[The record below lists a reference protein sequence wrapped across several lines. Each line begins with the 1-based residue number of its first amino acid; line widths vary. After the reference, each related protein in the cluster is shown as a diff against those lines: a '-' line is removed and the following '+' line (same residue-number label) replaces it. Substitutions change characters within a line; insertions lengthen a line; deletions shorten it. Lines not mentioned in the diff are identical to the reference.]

1 MGDLYLVLPS
11 LNQFNLDGGWHFD
24 NCSTRKIDDVLLK
37 QGGLLHVLPLPVHL
51 TIRILIWWV
60 GAVSGWVGRV
70 DGPKDFSVSPSPFGL
85 GLAWRLRRDLGQ
97 YLTIIFRRALKIL
110 LNKHLIMH
118 CNAALLFHINIV
130 IKFF

>member
-1 MGDLYLVLPS
+1 MLNSSKSHLRTFISGDFHSRQACSTMSLPTWGTVLPA
-11 LNQFNLDGGWHFD
+11 LNLFNLDGGWHFD

-51 TIRILIWWV
+51 TIRILSWWV

-85 GLAWRLRRDLGQ
+85 GLAWRLRRDWGQ
-97 YLTIIFRRALKIL
+97 YLTIIF
-110 LNKHLIMH
+110 
-118 CNAALLFHINIV
+118 
-130 IKFF
+130 